1 MSSDLKRQRRASE
14 SGDDDHDQLEKKP
27 KIADA
32 PLSTSSDL
40 AQAISLEL
48 SHSVTSK
55 RARSKSN
62 EPVERNVR
70 ARLTVDLSSS
80 NPEPTAFLMGSIAN
94 ELENISQMLSS
105 PDASRSRVASPSS
118 SPSRSNSQP
127 SSTASSPDYYDRLVS
142 DGYELM
148 DRMRQDPGF
157 AKYF

>member
-14 SGDDDHDQLEKKP
+14 SGDDDQLEKRP

-32 PLSTSSDL
+32 SLSTSSDL
-40 AQAISLEL
+40 AQAINLEL
-48 SHSVTSK
+48 SHAVTFK
-55 RARSKSN
+55 RTRSTSN

-80 NPEPTAFLMGSIAN
+80 NPEHTSFLMGAIAN

-118 SPSRSNSQP
+118 SPSRSHSQP
-127 SSTASSPDYYDRLVS
+127 SSTSSSPDYYDRLVA